1 MLKMP
6 RNRDEVDNMSIGAH
20 RLLHRSCRGK
30 AHASGI
36 VKQNIHRSVSSQKSS
51 KSSVRDDLA
60 KQRESCISSNGLASG
75 RKHSRNSTSSWEYS
89 DSDSIHSSEIGQNG
103 CMENRSINT
112 NRDLDQSSSVK
123 SDVKERIKGSCGSN
137 RCSPLPRAVKNI
149 KKENWVDTLR
159 MGCIDDRIKR
169 MEKGWNDSNVIRIPR
184 ERKWH
189 RITAEIEQRI
199 PNADNGLRM
208 FGFKNNRT
216 NNSKKIS
223 KRSRPV
229 YQRCA
234 KPIQDIIEWE
244 ELFEIALARKIKRK
258 IRGKGTV
265 DLNIIQNIK
274 DGMES
279 NRVKNEGECMKRLE
293 VLLENR
299 VKPQINE
306 VRFAKN
312 LQKRFRLL
320 KFARSEK
327 RQ

>member
-1 MLKMP
+1 
-6 RNRDEVDNMSIGAH
+6 
-20 RLLHRSCRGK
+20 
-30 AHASGI
+30 
-36 VKQNIHRSVSSQKSS
+36 
-51 KSSVRDDLA
+51 
-60 KQRESCISSNGLASG
+60 
-75 RKHSRNSTSSWEYS
+75 
-89 DSDSIHSSEIGQNG
+89 
-103 CMENRSINT
+103 
-112 NRDLDQSSSVK
+112 
-123 SDVKERIKGSCGSN
+123 
-137 RCSPLPRAVKNI
+137 
-149 KKENWVDTLR
+149 

-265 DLNIIQNIK
+265 DLNIIENIK

-279 NRVKNEGECMKRLE
+279 NRAKNEGECMKRLE

-306 VRFAKN
+306 VRFAKD

-320 KFARSEK
+320 KFVRSEK
-327 RQ
+327 K

>member
-1 MLKMP
+1 
-6 RNRDEVDNMSIGAH
+6 MSIGAH

-36 VKQNIHRSVSSQKSS
+36 AKQNIYRSVSSQKSP
-51 KSSVRDDLA
+51 KSSARDDLA
-60 KQRESCISSNGLASG
+60 KQRESCVSSNGLASG

-103 CMENRSINT
+103 CIENRSINT
-112 NRDLDQSSSVK
+112 NRDLDRSPSI
-123 SDVKERIKGSCGSN
+123 KERIKGSYGSD
-137 RCSPLPRAVKNI
+137 RCSPRTVKNI
-149 KKENWVDTLR
+149 KKENWADTLR
-159 MGCIDDRIKR
+159 IGCINDRIKK
-169 MEKGWNDSNVIRIPR
+169 MEKGWDDSNVIRIPR

-199 PNADNGLRM
+199 PSADNGLRM

-223 KRSRPV
+223 KRSRPS

-258 IRGKGTV
+258 IRGKGAV
-265 DLNIIQNIK
+265 DLNIIENIK
-274 DGMES
+274 DGMG
-279 NRVKNEGECMKRLE
+279 NNLAKNEGECMKRLE

-306 VRFAKN
+306 VRFAKD
-312 LQKRFRLL
+312 LQKKVRLL

-327 RQ
+327 KRQ